1 MPVAEDFPVA
11 ILAGGM
17 GTRLRPLTEHVPKGL
32 VEVAGRPFLEH
43 QLALLKRNGL
53 DRVVLCVGY
62 LGHKVCEY
70 FGDGSRFGMQ
80 VRYSHDGPSLLGTAG
95 SIRKALP
102 LLDGEFF
109 VLYGDSYLPCDYRAV
124 ADAFRRSGKRGLMT
138 VFRNEGRHD
147 TSNVEFADGCIRRYD
162 KQNRTPAMR
171 HIDYGLGVFR
181 RSAFA
186 ALDPDQARDLARVYQ
201 ELLEAGELAAYEVS
215 QRFYEIGSAEGL
227 RETAAY
233 LSGLEGSTNP

>member
-1 MPVAEDFPVA
+1 MADDFPVA

-17 GTRLRPLTEHVPKGL
+17 GTRLRPLTEHIPKGL

-70 FGDGSRFGMQ
+70 FGDGSRFGMH

-95 SIRKALP
+95 SVRKALP
-102 LLDGEFF
+102 LLGDEFF

-124 ADAFRRSGKRGLMT
+124 GDAFRRSGQRGLMT

-147 TSNVEFADGCIRRYD
+147 KSNVEFVDGCIRRYD

-181 RSAFA
+181 RSVFA
-186 ALDPDQARDLARVYQ
+186 ALDRDQPRDLARVYQ
-201 ELLEAGELAAYEVS
+201 ELLEAGELAAFEVS
-215 QRFYEIGSAEGL
+215 QRFYEVGSLEGL
-227 RETAAY
+227 RETAGY
-233 LSGLEGSTNP
+233 LSALEGGAKS